1 MFARTLT
8 GKITTLEVEQADT
21 IEVVRAKIQDK
32 GSPPD
37 QQHLIFDENQLQ
49 DSRCLSD
56 YNVSKEVTL
65 YLILRLRSSMQI
77 FVKILA
83 EETNTLEVE
92 PADIIEAVKAK
103 IQDKEGI
110 PTDQQRC
117 ILDGKQLN
125 MVVV

>member
-21 IEVVRAKIQDK
+21 IEVVKAKIQDK

-77 FVKILA
+77 FVKKLA

-92 PADIIEAVKAK
+92 PADNIEVVKAK

-110 PTDQQRC
+110 LTDQQRC

>member
-1 MFARTLT
+1 MFATTLT
-8 GKITTLEVEQADT
+8 GKIITLEVEQADT
-21 IEVVRAKIQDK
+21 IEVVKAKIQDK

-77 FVKILA
+77 L
-83 EETNTLEVE
+83 
-92 PADIIEAVKAK
+92 
-103 IQDKEGI
+103 
-110 PTDQQRC
+110 
-117 ILDGKQLN
+117 
-125 MVVV
+125 

>member
-21 IEVVRAKIQDK
+21 IEVVKAKIQDK

-77 FVKILA
+77 FVKKLA

-92 PADIIEAVKAK
+92 PADNIEVVKAK

>member
-21 IEVVRAKIQDK
+21 IEVVKAKIQDK

-92 PADIIEAVKAK
+92 PADNIEVVKAK

-117 ILDGKQLN
+117 ILDGKQLD
-125 MVVV
+125 MAVV

>member
-21 IEVVRAKIQDK
+21 IEVVKAKIQDK

-92 PADIIEAVKAK
+92 PAEVVKAK

-117 ILDGKQLN
+117 ILDGKQLD
-125 MVVV
+125 MAVV

>member
-21 IEVVRAKIQDK
+21 IEVVKAKIQDK

-92 PADIIEAVKAK
+92 PAEVVKAK

>member
-1 MFARTLT
+1 M
-8 GKITTLEVEQADT
+8 EVEQADT
-21 IEVVRAKIQDK
+21 IEVVKAKIQDK

-92 PADIIEAVKAK
+92 PADIIEVVKAK

-117 ILDGKQLN
+117 ILDGKQFN